1 MADHKALI
9 GRGQDDRK
17 VPQGTGRRIIGQVAG
32 HKIHLEI
39 EDVLDKIKI
48 NKSQILRKKLLS
60 QMPGIYTIC

>member
-1 MADHKALI
+1 MI

-32 HKIHLEI
+32 HEIHLEI

-48 NKSQILRKKLLS
+48 K
-60 QMPGIYTIC
+60 